1 MGLAGCQSGPQL
13 TVQSQGPLGYSCWRT
28 APAGDGQGLHR
39 LSQDSSAPVPLLS
52 ALSASKTD
60 KYGGGGI
67 PSGTSHL
74 KRVSGQVQRP
84 ASLCCNSWNPLQEE
98 PGSLGCPLQTRCRH
112 QVW

>member
-1 MGLAGCQSGPQL
+1 MGLAGCQGGPQL

-39 LSQDSSAPVPLLS
+39 LSQDSYVPVPLLS
-52 ALSASKTD
+52 ARSASNTD

-67 PSGTSHL
+67 PSGASHL

-84 ASLCCNSWNPLQEE
+84 ANLWCNSWNPQEPP
-98 PGSLGCPLQTRCRH
+98 PGRARQLGVPSTNPL
-112 QVW
+112 